1 MNKTIF
7 SLNTLAKWSD
17 LSQIMGVI
25 GIIASLIFV
34 GLELR
39 QTQKIAIAGQQQART
54 ILRINQLL
62 STYDFHPEEIGAENI
77 AWKDQSDLQRYIAEQ
92 RRVYYWTVQENN
104 YYQYSQ
110 GMMDQVLWDK
120 EKVYVGMLWNACHMR
135 YVFEAQVFIKPFE
148 NYVRSL
154 PDLCSDE
161 DKLDGFNDRF

>member
-77 AWKDQSDLQRYIAEQ
+77 AVVTCPAL
-92 RRVYYWTVQENN
+92 
-104 YYQYSQ
+104 
-110 GMMDQVLWDK
+110 
-120 EKVYVGMLWNACHMR
+120 
-135 YVFEAQVFIKPFE
+135 
-148 NYVRSL
+148 
-154 PDLCSDE
+154 
-161 DKLDGFNDRF
+161 